1 MGFCYLQLNTLNW
14 HMDFTFS
21 YTFQLSNNQ
30 VKRFNISQDSHKNSL
45 WIPFSFKPTT
55 IMWTSEL

>member
-21 YTFQLSNNQ
+21 YTFQVSNNQ

-45 WIPFSFKPTT
+45 WIPFSLNP
-55 IMWTSEL
+55 L